1 MAIPFL
7 DRRALL
13 KATVSATAAAL
24 VTPALA
30 QARELTIITERPN
43 PGTRAVIADI
53 ATAFQKESGATVTVN
68 NMDHEAHKTAI
79 RNYLV
84 AAPPDLCMWFSG
96 ARMLPFVKRGLF
108 EDISDLVARE
118 KYLPE
123 LGIAADAVTVKGHQ
137 YGLPTAGFYWGLYY
151 RKDVFAA
158 NGLAVPRT
166 FDELKV
172 FGTKA
177 KAAGLTPFTIGTK
190 ELWPAACWFDSFN
203 LRING
208 LDKHMALMAGE
219 VSYLDPMLK
228 PVFDNWEELIKA
240 DFFPPNHT
248 SYGWQQAAI
257 FLAQKKAGMC
267 HLAQMVRSAVPAE
280 ERDQLAVAAFPEV
293 VPGVGPYDD
302 VSWGSLHIPSGSKN
316 KELAKEFLAYFYRPD
331 NFAAFLRAEGAISPR
346 KDVDSADTPILK
358 SAFEAMRPLKGSAQF
373 YDRDTDPDMA
383 QVGLNGF
390 QEFMAAPERRG
401 AILERMDA
409 TRKRIFN
416 KA

>member
-24 VTPALA
+24 VSPALA
-30 QARELTIITERPN
+30 QARQLTIITERPS
-43 PGTRAVIADI
+43 PGTRAVFGEIA
-53 ATAFQKESGATVTVN
+53 AAFQKASGVTVTVN

-84 AAPPDLCMWFSG
+84 AAPPDVCMWFSG
-96 ARMLPFVKRGLF
+96 ARMMPFVKRGLF

-118 KYLPE
+118 KYLPA
-123 LGIAADAVTVKGHQ
+123 LGIAADGVTANGHQ
-137 YGLPTAGFYWGLYY
+137 YGLPTAGLYWGLYY
-151 RKDVFAA
+151 RKDVFTA
-158 NGLAVPRT
+158 NGLVVPRT

-177 KAAGLTPFTIGTK
+177 TAAGLTPFAIGTK

-219 VSYLDPMLK
+219 MSYLDPMLK

-240 DFFPPNHT
+240 DYFPPNHT
-248 SYGWQQAAI
+248 SYGWQQSTI

-267 HLAQMVRSAVPAE
+267 HLAQFVRGAVPAE
-280 ERDQLAVAAFPEV
+280 EQDQLAVAPFPEM

-302 VSWGSLHIPSGSKN
+302 VSWGSIHIPTGSKN
-316 KELAKEFLAYFYRPD
+316 KELAKEFLAFFYRPD
-331 NFAAFLRAEGAISPR
+331 NFAAYLRAEGAFSPR
-346 KDVDSADTPILK
+346 KDVDTADTPLLK
-358 SAFEAMRPLKGSAQF
+358 SVFEAMRPLKGSAQF
-373 YDRDTDPDMA
+373 FDRDTDPDMA
-383 QVGLNGF
+383 QIGLNGF

-401 AILERMDA
+401 AILARMDA
-409 TRKRIFN
+409 ARKRIFN